1 MNIYLLY
8 RHICTAKT
16 SILRAENVKE
26 LILHCVIFVYFGA
39 PWCQH
44 ILGPENLTSLP
55 QSFCPRG
62 RRGMSPNWATMFP
75 MFLLGGN
82 TNTSLYKWL
91 HNAQPVH
98 KEGRRVHVCV
108 WWGLAGWNKNTH
120 SFTQK
125 NTWKGGKTNTDNH
138 ARQHRQTWKHTNT
151 DASKHK

>member
-108 WWGLAGWNKNTH
+108 VGVSWLKQKHTLIH
-120 SFTQK
+120 TKKHMKRQK
-125 NTWKGGKTNTDNH
+125 NK
-138 ARQHRQTWKHTNT
+138 HRQPCTTTQT
-151 DASKHK
+151 DMETHKYRRK